1 MQTISFVIPCYNSEI
16 NIKNTVQELQKMIS
30 EKLNDNKTEIILVND
45 SSKDN
50 TIGVIENLAKTES
63 NITAIDLARN
73 FGQHNAIMAGLRGA
87 SGDIIVCL
95 DDDGQTPPAEA
106 INLINKIDDN
116 TDVVYAKYKHKK
128 HNKFRNL
135 GSKVNDLMAE
145 KLLSKPKK
153 LYISSYFAM
162 KKYVKNEILKYNNPY
177 PYLAGLVLRTTNKI
191 ANVEV
196 RSQRT

>member
-16 NIKNTVQELQKMIS
+16 NIKNTVQELQKMIN

-50 TIGVIENLAKTES
+50 TIGVIENLAKTEN
-63 NITAIDLARN
+63 NITAIDLAKN
-73 FGQHNAIMAGLRGA
+73 FGQHNAIMAGLRET

>member
-1 MQTISFVIPCYNSEI
+1 
-16 NIKNTVQELQKMIS
+16 
-30 EKLNDNKTEIILVND
+30 
-45 SSKDN
+45 
-50 TIGVIENLAKTES
+50 
-63 NITAIDLARN
+63 
-73 FGQHNAIMAGLRGA
+73 
-87 SGDIIVCL
+87 
-95 DDDGQTPPAEA
+95 
-106 INLINKIDDN
+106 
-116 TDVVYAKYKHKK
+116 
-128 HNKFRNL
+128 
-135 GSKVNDLMAE
+135 MAE

>member
-16 NIKNTVQELQKMIS
+16 NIKNTVQELQKMIN
-30 EKLNDNKTEIILVND
+30 EKLNYNKTEIILVND

-73 FGQHNAIMAGLRGA
+73 FGQHNAIMAGLREA

-106 INLINKIDDN
+106 IKLINKIDDN

>member
-73 FGQHNAIMAGLRGA
+73 FGQHNAIMAGLREA

-116 TDVVYAKYKHKK
+116 TDVVYA
-128 HNKFRNL
+128 
-135 GSKVNDLMAE
+135 
-145 KLLSKPKK
+145 
-153 LYISSYFAM
+153 I
-162 KKYVKNEILKYNNPY
+162 
-177 PYLAGLVLRTTNKI
+177 
-191 ANVEV
+191 
-196 RSQRT
+196 